1 MADDKK
7 NTGPADDKR
16 INVHEDYEV
25 AYWTKKFGSTK
36 QQLIDAI
43 KAVGVMAT
51 DVEKYLKNK
60 K

>member
-25 AYWTKKFGSTK
+25 AYWTKKFGCTK
-36 QQLIDAI
+36 AQLVAAVN
-43 KAVGVMAT
+43 KVGVMAA
-51 DVEKYLKNK
+51 DVQKHLTR
-60 K
+60 

>member
-25 AYWTKKFGSTK
+25 TYWTKKFGCTK
-36 QQLIDAI
+36 AQLVAAVN
-43 KAVGVMAT
+43 AVGVMAA
-51 DVEKYLKNK
+51 DVQKQLGK
-60 K
+60 